1 MLKAEGVMKETN
13 MFKLFY
19 ILFSARL
26 FTRVKRV
33 IISLLLKIFSYE
45 NGLDDLYRF
54 FLAL

>member
-1 MLKAEGVMKETN
+1 MLKAEAVMKETN

-26 FTRVKRV
+26 FICVKRV

>member
-1 MLKAEGVMKETN
+1 MLKAEAIMKETN

-26 FTRVKRV
+26 FIRVKRV

>member
-1 MLKAEGVMKETN
+1 MLKAEAVMKETN

-26 FTRVKRV
+26 FIRAKRV